1 MALWASSTG
10 FWLFVAGFMVGACL
24 KTVPEYLAG
33 VTILLGVLSESVA
46 FHFVFLQFGLF
57 AGMLVRAL

>member
-1 MALWASSTG
+1 
-10 FWLFVAGFMVGACL
+10 MVGACL